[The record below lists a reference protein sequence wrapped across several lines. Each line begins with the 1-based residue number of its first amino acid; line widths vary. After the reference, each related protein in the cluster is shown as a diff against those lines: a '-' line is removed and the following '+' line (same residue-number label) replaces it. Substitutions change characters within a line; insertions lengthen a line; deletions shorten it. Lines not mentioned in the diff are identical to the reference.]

1 VTRHLTTRPI
11 RNPWIS
17 DRRSW
22 VNMAESVSGSN
33 PTRTSRSD
41 GQELSAPFLQRD
53 GGAAHGM
60 RRSPAGTKRLRAPR
74 SQPQAKRLLHEEKN
88 IVIRMGRGSPETA
101 AETALP
107 TMRGNSAVEEGRG
120 EELPSHRWLRVL
132 KYERAQPPAR
142 WRTSLSSLWAPEG
155 AEEGKPRRRR
165 ELLLRRV
172 GR

>member
-1 VTRHLTTRPI
+1 VTGHLTTRPI
-11 RNPWIS
+11 RNPLIS

-60 RRSPAGTKRLRAPR
+60 RRSPTGTKRLRAPR

-101 AETALP
+101 AETAAETALP
-107 TMRGNSAVEEGRG
+107 TMRGNSAAEEGRG
-120 EELPSHRWLRVL
+120 EELPSHRWLRVP
-132 KYERAQPPAR
+132 KYERA
-142 WRTSLSSLWAPEG
+142 
-155 AEEGKPRRRR
+155 
-165 ELLLRRV
+165 
-172 GR
+172 